1 MVLCVPPVKEC
12 YLSKIISY
20 VHFPASCSDALYVF
34 GITFRFLDSVLP
46 ISMNGKLNCSTPHAF
61 IRQKN
66 LNKTVVEL
74 SFQETGSCRTD
85 FLIFRVKSGSILLD
99 LVKESLKIGSPAMT
113 QSAVAGPHMVY
124 YLVDKPGLRI

>member
-46 ISMNGKLNCSTPHAF
+46 ISMNGKRKILKVKGHTLQTA
-61 IRQKN
+61 N
-66 LNKTVVEL
+66 L
-74 SFQETGSCRTD
+74 
-85 FLIFRVKSGSILLD
+85 
-99 LVKESLKIGSPAMT
+99 
-113 QSAVAGPHMVY
+113 
-124 YLVDKPGLRI
+124 